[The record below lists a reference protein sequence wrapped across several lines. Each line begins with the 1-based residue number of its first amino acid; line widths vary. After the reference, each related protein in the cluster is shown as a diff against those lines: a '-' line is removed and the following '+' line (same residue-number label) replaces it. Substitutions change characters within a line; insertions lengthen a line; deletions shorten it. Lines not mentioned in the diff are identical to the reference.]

1 MANSGMTPTCAQ
13 PIARSINPA
22 ITIILIV
29 IRPDRPSDAIGLT
42 EPVPEV
48 DGLTALAAEGPP
60 RKVVGRVADLSVADR
75 AADVHALFITSASAE
90 RKRPGRRGARAAVR
104 IRSPG

>member
-13 PIARSINPA
+13 PIARSITPT

-48 DGLTALAAEGPP
+48 DRLTALAAEGPP

-90 RKRPGRRGARAAVR
+90 RKRPGRRGARTAVR